1 MSRSLRLWIAL
12 WSALWTA
19 ALPLLLLY
27 LLWRSRRAPVYRSDL
42 LERFGWH
49 RRWPPGAVWV
59 HAVSLGELRS
69 AVPLIQGLLA
79 QGERVVTTH
88 FTPAGRG
95 EAERVFAAEI
105 AAGRL
110 RAVWVPL
117 ETAWAYRGFLRAFRP
132 AYGLVM
138 EIEIWPQMIASCR
151 AARVPLLMCNAQY
164 PARSLARD
172 ARRLPIRQALMRS
185 FAGAL
190 VKSELQRQRF
200 ASIGLANIAVTGEL
214 RFDQPVPA
222 ELVAAGMAARRWL
235 GAQDRPVI
243 CIASAVE
250 GEDPIYLLAIQALRA
265 HALDRREVPPLVVYV
280 PRRPER
286 FDAVAALLE
295 ATGLRLLRRSRL
307 GQVLKPQHWGAPP
320 PVPPPDL
327 LLGDSLGE
335 MYAYLAMADQV
346 VVGGGFTPGGA
357 HNISEALV
365 LGKPVL
371 TGPDVHTIEYPFLE
385 AEAAGVARSVP
396 DGAALAQ
403 ALLAGFSPTPAA
415 IAAFLRDHAGATQ
428 RTLQALPEL
437 LSRSA
442 APPRR

>member
-1 MSRSLRLWIAL
+1 MSRALRLWIAL
-12 WSALWTA
+12 WSILWTA
-19 ALPLLLLY
+19 ALPVLLVY
-27 LLWRSRRAPVYRSDL
+27 LLWRSRRAPLYRTHL

-49 RRWPPGAVWV
+49 RPLSPGVVWV

-69 AVPLIQGLLA
+69 AVPLIEALLA
-79 QGERVVTTH
+79 KGERVVTTH

-105 AAGRL
+105 AAGKL

-117 ETAWAYRGFLRAFRP
+117 ETRWAYRGFLRAFRP

-138 EIEIWPQMIASCR
+138 EIEIWPQMIASAR
-151 AARVPLLMCNAQY
+151 AAGVPLLMCNAQY
-164 PARSLARD
+164 PLRSLARD
-172 ARRLPIRQALMRS
+172 SSRLPIRQALMRG

-200 ASIGLANIAVTGEL
+200 ASIGLTNIAVAGEL
-214 RFDQPVPA
+214 RFEQPVPA
-222 ELVAAGMAARRWL
+222 LLVAAGHAARRWL
-235 GAQDRPVI
+235 GAQDRRVI

-250 GEDPIYLLAIQALRA
+250 GEDPIYLRVIQALRA
-265 HALDRREVPPLVVYV
+265 HARARGGAPPLIVYV

-286 FDAVAALLE
+286 FDAVAIALE
-295 ATGLRLLRRSRL
+295 QAGFRLLRRSAL
-307 GQVLKPQHWGAPP
+307 GASFEPQYWGEPP
-320 PVPPPDL
+320 ASPPDV

-385 AEAAGVARSVP
+385 AAAAGVALSVP
-396 DGAALAQ
+396 DGEALAH
-403 ALLAGFSPTPAA
+403 ALLAGFRPTPTT
-415 IAAFLRDHAGATQ
+415 IAAFLRDHAGATE

-442 APPRR
+442 AAPCR

>member
-27 LLWRSRRAPVYRSDL
+27 LLWRSRRAPVYRAHL

-95 EAERVFAAEI
+95 EAERVFATEI

-138 EIEIWPQMIASCR
+138 EIEIWPQMIASAR
-151 AARVPLLMCNAQY
+151 AARVPMLMCNAQY

-172 ARRLPIRQALMRS
+172 ARRLPLRQALIRG

-200 ASIGLANIAVTGEL
+200 ASIGLTTIAVTGEL
-214 RFDQPVPA
+214 RFEQPVPA
-222 ELVAAGMAARRWL
+222 QLVAAGMAARRWL
-235 GAQDRPVI
+235 GAQDRRVI

-250 GEDPIYLLAIQALRA
+250 GEEPIYLQAIQALRA
-265 HALDRREVPPLVVYV
+265 QAEARAEVPPLVVYV

-295 ATGLRLLRRSRL
+295 GAGLRLLRRSRL
-307 GQVLKPQHWGAPP
+307 GGGFEPQHWGQPP
-320 PVPPPDL
+320 DPPPDL

-385 AEAAGVARSVP
+385 AEAAGVARSVR

-403 ALLAGFSPTPAA
+403 ALLAGFRPSPEA
-415 IAAFLRDHAGATQ
+415 IATFLRDHGGATQ

-442 APPRR
+442 APPRH

>member
-12 WSALWTA
+12 WSALWTL

-27 LLWRSRRAPVYRSDL
+27 LLLRGRRAPVYRSAL
-42 LERFGWH
+42 AERFGWH
-49 RRWPPGAVWV
+49 RPWPSGAVWV

-69 AVPLIQGLLA
+69 AVPLIQALLRR
-79 QGERVVTTH
+79 GDRVVTTH

-105 AAGRL
+105 AAGNL

-117 ETAWAYRGFLRAFRP
+117 ETGWAYRGFLRAFRP
-132 AYGLVM
+132 AFGLVM
-138 EIEIWPQMIASCR
+138 EIEIWPQMIASAR

-164 PARSLARD
+164 PSRSLARD
-172 ARRLPIRQALMRS
+172 SARLPIRQALMRG

-200 ASIGLANIAVTGEL
+200 ASIGLVNIAVTGEL
-214 RFDQPVPA
+214 RFEQPVPVP
-222 ELVAAGMAARRWL
+222 LVAAGKVARRWL
-235 GAQDRPVI
+235 GAHDRHVI

-250 GEDPIYLLAIQALRA
+250 GEDSIYVQAIQALRA
-265 HALDRREVPPLVVYV
+265 HALARGEAPPLVVYV

-286 FDAVAALLE
+286 FDAVAITLAD
-295 ATGLRLLRRSRL
+295 AGLRVLRRSSL
-307 GQVLKPQHWGAPP
+307 GEGLEPQHWGDAPSQ
-320 PVPPPDL
+320 VPDV

-335 MYAYLAMADQV
+335 MYAYLAMADHV
-346 VVGGGFTPGGA
+346 VVGGGFSPGGA

-385 AEAAGVARSVP
+385 AQAAGVALSVP

-403 ALLAGFSPTPAA
+403 ALLAGFRPTPEA
-415 IAAFLRDHAGATQ
+415 IGDFLRDHVGATK
-428 RTLQALPEL
+428 RTLQALPQL

-442 APPRR
+442 APACR

>member
-1 MSRSLRLWIAL
+1 MNRRLRLGITL
-12 WSALWTA
+12 WSLLWTV
-19 ALPLLLLY
+19 ALPVLLAY
-27 LLWRSRRAPVYRSDL
+27 LLWRSRRAPLYRAHL
-42 LERFGWH
+42 LERLGWH
-49 RRWPPGAVWV
+49 RPWLPGAVWV

-69 AVPLIQGLLA
+69 AVPLIHALLER
-79 QGERVVTTH
+79 GERVVTTH

-95 EAERVFAAEI
+95 EADRVFAAEI
-105 AAGRL
+105 AAGKL
-110 RAVWVPL
+110 RAVWVPF
-117 ETAWAYRGFLRAFRP
+117 ETGWAYRGFLRAFRP

-138 EIEIWPQMIASCR
+138 EIEIWPQMIASAR
-151 AARVPLLMCNAQY
+151 AGRVPLVMCNAQY
-164 PARSLARD
+164 PSRSLARD
-172 ARRLPIRQALMRS
+172 SSRLPIRQALMRG

-200 ASIGLANIAVTGEL
+200 ASIGLTNIAVVGEL
-214 RFDQPVPA
+214 RFDQPVPDR
-222 ELVAAGMAARRWL
+222 LVAAGHAARRWL
-235 GAQDRPVI
+235 GAQDRRVI

-250 GEDPIYLLAIQALRA
+250 GEDPTYLKAIQALRA
-265 HALDRREVPPLVVYV
+265 HALACSEAPPLVVYV

-286 FDAVAALLE
+286 FDEVAIALE
-295 ATGLRLLRRSRL
+295 QAGFQVLRRSVL
-307 GQVLKPQHWGAPP
+307 GASFEPQHWGESPDS
-320 PVPPPDL
+320 PPDV

-385 AEAAGVARSVP
+385 AEAAGVALSVP
-396 DGAALAQ
+396 DGEALLQ
-403 ALLAGFSPTPAA
+403 ALKAGFRPTPTA
-415 IAAFLRDHAGATQ
+415 IAAFLSNHAGATQ
-428 RTLQALPEL
+428 RTLAALPQL

-442 APPRR
+442 ASPCR